1 MICKG
6 ESMTEKR
13 YKAIPETAEYKDTV
27 TGEFLSPKFEED
39 FYKVLDL
46 LNENEELK
54 QFKEEVFNKIDMHL
68 RMLPIARDREYNDE
82 YGDPSLYT
90 GAIYM
95 LETLKKELEE

>member
-1 MICKG
+1 
-6 ESMTEKR
+6 MTEKR
-13 YKAIPETAEYKDTV
+13 YKAIPEIASYKDTV
-27 TGEFLSPKFEED
+27 TGEILSPKFEED